1 MSSNNVTIHHGEE
14 INNSTGV
21 SNKKLLMWAFLGS
34 DVMFFGTFI
43 GTFMAY
49 RNKSLNGPYP
59 ADTIFLKKNRKKY
72 NVILGMYHDQVLTPI
87 KTLFE
92 YDAINITLGLPFT
105 RISPDHGPN
114 EKMLGK
120 NTSNPLSLIKAIS
133 FLDKN

>member
-59 ADTIFLKKNRKKY
+59 ADTLDIPITTVSTFVLLMSS
-72 NVILGMYHDQVLTPI
+72 LGYS
-87 KTLFE
+87 FS
-92 YDAINITLGLPFT
+92 ITLLK
-105 RISPDHGPN
+105 RI
-114 EKMLGK
+114 K
-120 NTSNPLSLIKAIS
+120 NGVS
-133 FLDKN
+133 